1 MDSIVHIIIAV
12 IGSSGIVGIII
23 TTAVKRQ
30 LEKQYEKQNR
40 REELRDENNLLMM
53 SRMDNV
59 SDMTHLMAKKLHDAG
74 IINGDL
80 KELDEKYKEL
90 DSNYDKNIKKL
101 ALEVLNK

>member
-1 MDSIVHIIIAV
+1 MDNLVQLLIA
-12 IGSSGIVGIII
+12 ILGSSSIVGIII
-23 TTAVKRQ
+23 TTAVKKQ
-30 LEKQYEKQNR
+30 IDKQYDQQNR

-80 KELDEKYKEL
+80 KELDEKYKHL
-90 DSNYDKNIKKL
+90 DSQYDKNIKKL

>member
-1 MDSIVHIIIAV
+1 MDNLVQLLIAV
-12 IGSSGIVGIII
+12 LGSSSIIGIII
-23 TTAVKRQ
+23 TTAVK
-30 LEKQYEKQNR
+30 KQMDKLYDQQNR

-80 KELDEKYKEL
+80 KELNDKYKEL
-90 DSNYDKNIKKL
+90 DSKYDKNIKKL

>member
-1 MDSIVHIIIAV
+1 MDNMIQLIIAV
-12 IGSSGIVGIII
+12 LGSSSIVGVII
-23 TTAVKRQ
+23 TTAVKKQ
-30 LEKQYEKQNR
+30 MDKQYDQQNR

-53 SRMDNV
+53 SRMDSV

-90 DSNYDKNIKKL
+90 DSKYDKNIKKL

>member
-1 MDSIVHIIIAV
+1 MDNLVQIIIAV
-12 IGSSGIVGIII
+12 LGSSSIVGVII
-23 TTAVKRQ
+23 TTAVKNQ
-30 LEKQYEKQNR
+30 MDKQYDQQNR

-53 SRMDNV
+53 SRMDGV
-59 SDMTHLMAKKLHDAG
+59 SELTHLMSKKLHDAG

-90 DSNYDKNIKKL
+90 ESKYDKNIKQI